1 MLAAPGDGTV
11 LCGVAGWLWYPPIIS
26 FRTFG
31 VNAGSSPEAADA
43 LDNVDCC
50 EPSSRDVP
58 SGPVVITD
66 VTVPLEV
73 DMTFIADVPEAVVVI
88 PLSLEVSAVRSAEL
102 WLVGVGTDAGCEFGV
117 VLGGGIGLPS

>member
-1 MLAAPGDGTV
+1 M
-11 LCGVAGWLWYPPIIS
+11 
-26 FRTFG
+26 
-31 VNAGSSPEAADA
+31 
-43 LDNVDCC
+43 
-50 EPSSRDVP
+50 P

-73 DMTFIADVPEAVVVI
+73 DMTFIADVPTHKRHNFVIIIRTTKKYTYTIYVHMPTKRERAIQGVSAPEAVVVI

-102 WLVGVGTDAGCEFGV
+102 WLVGVGAEAGCEFGV